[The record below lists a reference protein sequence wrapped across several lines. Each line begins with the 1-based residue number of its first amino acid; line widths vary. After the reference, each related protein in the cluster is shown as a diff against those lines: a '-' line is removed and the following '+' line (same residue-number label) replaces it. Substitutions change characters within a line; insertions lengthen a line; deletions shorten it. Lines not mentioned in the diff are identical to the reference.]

1 MKQKFDVTGMT
12 CSACSAHVEKSVRKL
27 DGVIEVNVNLLQNF
41 MSVEYDENKLD
52 DARIIQAV
60 VDGGYGASVKGEVK
74 QAGKEETGKSVI
86 QEQITSMKHRLI
98 ISFVFL
104 IPLFYISMGHMMGAP
119 LPNILTGHEN
129 IMVFALT
136 QLVLTLPIMYV
147 NRKYYEVGFKTLFH
161 GAPNMDSLIA
171 IGSAAA
177 AIYSIY
183 SIFCMGYYMG
193 HGEMDIAHSY
203 AMDLYFES
211 AGMILTLITL
221 GKFLETRSKGRT
233 SDAITKLINLAP
245 KTAMVIRD
253 GEEVEIPVEQVVV
266 GDIIVV
272 RPGQSIPVDGVVTEG
287 NSSVDEA
294 AITGESIPV
303 EKTEGNTV
311 ISATINKSGFFKM
324 RATRVGND
332 TTLAQIVRLVEEAG
346 SSKAPIAKLADRVS
360 GIFVPIVITIAVVSA
375 IIWLIA
381 GYSFAFALSIGIAVL
396 VISCPCAL
404 GLATPTAIMVGTG
417 KGAENGILIKSAES
431 LEIAHEVQTVVLDKT
446 GTVTEG
452 KPVVT
457 DMIAEE
463 GIDPFLFLQAAA
475 SIEHASEHPL
485 ADAVTEY
492 AKKSGCSLQKVEQFE
507 SITGRGIKGIVNGQ
521 WIYAGNAKMMEEM
534 KISTQN
540 NKKVADQLAEDGKTA
555 LFFAEQNRMLG
566 IIAVADVIKPSSKL
580 AIEEMKKMGLE
591 VVMLTGDNKKTA
603 QAIQRQVGIDRV
615 IAEVMP
621 QDKENEIRKIQE
633 QGKKVAMVGDG
644 INDAPALVR
653 ADVGIAIGA
662 GTDVAIEAADIV
674 LMKSDLLDCVSA
686 IQLSKSV
693 IRNIKENL
701 FWAFFYNTIGIPVA
715 AGILYIPFALK
726 LNPMLGAAAM
736 SLSSVFVVSNAL
748 RLKRF
753 KPSFQKQGKH
763 ERKEELSC
771 SFSSVA
777 ACPLTKT
784 EYAAKADSDNKLKK
798 EKVNMKKTMKI
809 EGMMCPHCVARVTD
823 VLNKLE
829 GVTAEVNLD
838 DKAAYV
844 TVEDGVTD
852 EMLTKAVTDAG
863 YTVTSIE

>member
-27 DGVIEVNVNLLQNF
+27 DGVLEVNVNLLQNS
-41 MSVEYDENKLD
+41 MSVEYDENKLND
-52 DARIIQAV
+52 DQIIQAV
-60 VDGGYGASVKGEVK
+60 IDGGYGASVKGK
-74 QAGKEETGKSVI
+74 QTTQETAKGTGKSVI
-86 QEQITSMKHRLI
+86 QEQIASMKKRLI

-119 LPNILTGHEN
+119 LPGILTGHEN

-136 QLVLTLPIMYV
+136 QLFLTLPIMYV
-147 NRKYYEVGFKTLFH
+147 NRKYYKVGFKTLFH

-171 IGSAAA
+171 IGSSAA

-193 HGEMDIAHSY
+193 HGQMDLAHSH

-221 GKFLETRSKGRT
+221 GKYLETRSKGRT
-233 SDAITKLINLAP
+233 SDAITKLMDLAP
-245 KTAMVIRD
+245 KTAIVLRN
-253 GEEVEIPVEQVVV
+253 GTEVEVPIEQVVV
-266 GDIIVV
+266 GDILVV
-272 RPGQSIPVDGVVTEG
+272 RPGQSIPVDGVLTEG

-303 EKTEGNTV
+303 EKSVGDTV

-324 RATRVGND
+324 RATRVGDD

-346 SSKAPIAKLADRVS
+346 SSKAPIAKLADKVS
-360 GIFVPIVITIAVVSA
+360 GIFVPVVITIAVVSA
-375 IIWLIA
+375 VIWLIA

-431 LEIAHEVQTVVLDKT
+431 LEIAHEVHTVVLDKT

-457 DMIAEE
+457 DIIAED
-463 GIDPFLFLQAAA
+463 GVDPFWLLQAAA

-485 ADAVTEY
+485 SDAVTEY
-492 AKKSGCSLQKVEQFE
+492 AKKSNCSLLEVEQFE
-507 SITGRGIKGIVNGQ
+507 SITGRGIKGIVKGQ

-534 KISTQN
+534 QIPVT
-540 NKKVADQLAEDGKTA
+540 NKKLAEQLSEDGKTA
-555 LFFAEQNRMLG
+555 LFFAENKKMLG
-566 IIAVADVIKPSSKL
+566 IIAVADVIKQTSRQ
-580 AIEEMKKMGLE
+580 AIAEMKKMGLE

-603 QAIQRQVGIDRV
+603 QAIQKQVGIDRV

-621 QDKENEIRKIQE
+621 QDKESEIKKIQQ

-662 GTDVAIEAADIV
+662 GTDVAIDAADIV

-686 IQLSKSV
+686 IQLSKAV

-701 FWAFFYNTIGIPVA
+701 FWAFFYNVIGIPVA

-726 LNPMLGAAAM
+726 LNPMIGAAAM
-736 SLSSVFVVSNAL
+736 SFSSVFVVSNAL

-753 KPSFQKQGKH
+753 KPSFRKH
-763 ERKEELSC
+763 NNQEVSC
-771 SFSSVA
+771 ASATSA
-777 ACPLTKT
+777 ACPLNST
-784 EYAAKADSDNKLKK
+784 EYPVNTGSDNQVEK
-798 EKVNMKKTMKI
+798 EKNEMKKTMKI

-823 VLNKLE
+823 ALNKVD
-829 GVTAEVNLD
+829 GVTAQVSLE

-844 TVEDGVTD
+844 TVEDGVSD
-852 EMLTKAVTDAG
+852 ETLTKAVTDAG
-863 YTVTSIE
+863 YTVVSVE